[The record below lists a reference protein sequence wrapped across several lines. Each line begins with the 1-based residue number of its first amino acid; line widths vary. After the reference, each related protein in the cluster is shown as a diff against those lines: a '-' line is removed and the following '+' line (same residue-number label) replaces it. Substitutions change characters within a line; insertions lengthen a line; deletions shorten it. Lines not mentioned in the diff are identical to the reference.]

1 MSLGDPDQPTRPV
14 RVGVLVDLV
23 WSPQAGGH
31 VKCWER
37 FAEAACRVPDRLD
50 LTVHFSGMAPG
61 RHDLAPNARYLVHPP
76 VFSTA
81 RLPFLSHVPDHT
93 DLAPYHFGLAQALG
107 AHDILHTTDAF
118 FAFAKTA
125 AKVARRRGIPLTN
138 SIHTDTPSYTRVFT
152 AQTIHRLVGQG
163 ALGRLLVD
171 RLKLHE
177 RAADDMLAKLARHQ
191 AQCRYALVSQP
202 EEFERVRRV
211 LPEERVG
218 FLRRGIDRE
227 AFTPAK
233 RDRAAIRDAYGVA
246 EDRVLILFAGRV
258 NRGKNV
264 MVLARA
270 VRRLVARGLP
280 VHLLCAGKGD
290 DRQAILDLLG
300 DHASCPGP
308 VVQSELQRL
317 YAGADIFA
325 FPSEVEVFANVVQ
338 EALTSGLP
346 VVMAEKSG
354 SGHLVD
360 ADTGVVLDGRDVD
373 AWEWALGDL
382 ARSSDRLEAMK
393 RAARVRAERT
403 LPSWLEV
410 LEQDLLPRW
419 QAAAAEGRD
428 KAL

>member
-37 FAEAACRVPDRLD
+37 FAEAACHIPDRLD
-50 LTVHFSGMAPG
+50 LTVHFSGTDPG
-61 RHDLAPNARYLVHPP
+61 RHDLAPNVRYLIHPP
-76 VFSTA
+76 MFSTA
-81 RLPFLSHVPDHT
+81 QIPFLSHVPDHT
-93 DLAPYHFGLAQALG
+93 DLAPYHFGLARLLSQYDL
-107 AHDILHTTDAF
+107 LHTTDAF
-118 FAFAKTA
+118 FAFARTA
-125 AKVARRRGIPLTN
+125 ARVARRHGIPLTN
-138 SIHTDTPSYTRVFT
+138 SIHTDTPGYTRVFT
-152 AQTIHRLVGQG
+152 AQTLHRLVGQG
-163 ALGRLLVD
+163 VLGRLLVD

-191 AQCRYALVSQP
+191 AQCRYALVSRP
-202 EEFERVRRV
+202 EEAERARRF
-211 LPEERVG
+211 LPEDRVG
-218 FLRRGIDRE
+218 FLRRGIDHD

-233 RDRAAIRDAYGVA
+233 RDRAAICDAYGVPG
-246 EDRVLILFAGRV
+246 DRVLILFAGRV

-264 MVLARA
+264 MVLAQA
-270 VRRLVARGLP
+270 VRRLVDRGAP

-308 VVQSELQRL
+308 VAQSALQRI
-317 YAGADIFA
+317 YASADIFA
-325 FPSEVEVFANVVQ
+325 FPSEVEVFANAVQ

-360 ADTGVVLDGRDVD
+360 GDTGVVLDGGDVD
-373 AWEWALGDL
+373 AWERALGDL
-382 ARSSDRLEAMK
+382 AGSAERLAAMK
-393 RAARVRAERT
+393 RAARARAEHL

-410 LEQDLLPRW
+410 LEQDLMPRW
-419 QAAAAEGRD
+419 RAAAERRS
-428 KAL
+428 

>member
-1 MSLGDPDQPTRPV
+1 L

-37 FAEAACRVPDRLD
+37 FAEAACRIPDRLD
-50 LTVHFSGMAPG
+50 LTVHFSGTATG
-61 RHDLAPNARYLVHPP
+61 RHELAPNVRYLIHPP

-81 RLPFLSHVPDHT
+81 RIPFLSHVPDHT
-93 DLAPYHFGLAQALG
+93 DLAPYHFGLARQLG
-107 AHDILHTTDAF
+107 HYDLLHTTDAF
-118 FAFAKTA
+118 FAFARTA
-125 AKVARRRGIPLTN
+125 ARVARRCGIPLTN
-138 SIHTDTPSYTRVFT
+138 SIHTDTPSYTRMFT

-163 ALGRLLVD
+163 MLGRLLVE
-171 RLKLHE
+171 RLRLADK
-177 RAADDMLAKLARHQ
+177 AGDDMLAKLARHQ
-191 AQCRYALVSQP
+191 AGCRYALVSQP
-202 EEFERVRRV
+202 EEFERARQV
-211 LPEERVG
+211 LPEERLG
-218 FLRRGIDRE
+218 TLRRGIDRD
-227 AFTPAK
+227 AFNPAK
-233 RDRAAIRDAYGVA
+233 RNRAWVRETYGVP
-246 EDRVLILFAGRV
+246 EDRVLVLFAGRV

-264 MVLARA
+264 MVLAQA
-270 VRRLVARGLP
+270 VRRLVDRGLP

-308 VVQSELQRL
+308 VPQSELQRL
-317 YAGADIFA
+317 YASADIFA

-360 ADTGVVLDGRDVD
+360 ADCGVVLDGRDVD
-373 AWEWALGDL
+373 AWERALGEL
-382 ARSSDRLEAMK
+382 AGSGDHLAAMK
-393 RAARVRAERT
+393 RAARARAERT

-419 QAAAAEGRD
+419 EAAARE
-428 KAL
+428 

>member
-1 MSLGDPDQPTRPV
+1 MSMADTDQPTRPV

-37 FAEAACRVPDRLD
+37 FAEAACRIPDRLD
-50 LTVHFSGMAPG
+50 LTVHFSGSAAG
-61 RHDLAPNARYLVHPP
+61 RHELAPNVRYLIHPP

-81 RLPFLSHVPDHT
+81 RIPFLSHVPDHT
-93 DLAPYHFGLAQALG
+93 DLAPYHFGLARALAG
-107 AHDILHTTDAF
+107 YDVLHTTDAF
-118 FAFAKTA
+118 FAFARTA
-125 AKVARRRGIPLTN
+125 ARVARRRGIPLTN
-138 SIHTDTPSYTRVFT
+138 SIHTDTPGYTRVFT
-152 AQTIHRLVGQG
+152 VQTIHRLVGQG
-163 ALGRLLVD
+163 VLGRLLVD
-171 RLKLHE
+171 RLQVHE
-177 RAADDMLAKLARHQ
+177 RAAADMLAKLARHQ
-191 AQCRYALVSQP
+191 AQCRHALVSQA
-202 EEFERVRRV
+202 EDFERARSV
-211 LPEERVG
+211 LPEERLG
-218 FLRRGIDRE
+218 YLRRGIDRD

-233 RDRAAIRDAYGVA
+233 RDRAAVREAYGVP

-264 MVLARA
+264 MVLAQA
-270 VRRLVARGLP
+270 VRRLVERGLP

-308 VVQSELQRL
+308 VAQTELQRL
-317 YAGADIFA
+317 YASANLFA

-373 AWEWALGDL
+373 AWEQALGDL
-382 ARSSDRLEAMK
+382 ASRPDQLADMK
-393 RAARVRAERT
+393 RAARARAERT

-419 QAAAAEGRD
+419 QAAVADRGR
-428 KAL
+428 

>member
-1 MSLGDPDQPTRPV
+1 MTDREQPTRPV
-14 RVGVLVDLV
+14 RVGVLVDLA

-37 FAEAACRVPDRLD
+37 FAEAASRIPDQID
-50 LTVHFSGMAPG
+50 LTVHFSGAAPG
-61 RHDLAPNARYLVHPP
+61 RHDLAGNVRYLIHPAA
-76 VFSTA
+76 FSTA

-93 DLAPYHFGLAQALG
+93 DLAPYHRPLARALELWRPEV
-107 AHDILHTTDAF
+107 LHTTDAF
-118 FAFAKTA
+118 FAFARTA
-125 AKVARRRGIPLTN
+125 AKFARRRGIPLTN

-152 AQTIHRLVGQG
+152 AQTIHRLVGEG
-163 ALGRLLVD
+163 LLGRLLVD

-191 AQCRYALVSQP
+191 AQCAFALVSQP
-202 EEFERVRRV
+202 EEFERARRV
-211 LPEERVG
+211 LPEARLG
-218 FLRRGIDRE
+218 YLRRGIDRE

-233 RDRAAIRDAYGVA
+233 RDRALLRDAYGVP
-246 EDRVLILFAGRV
+246 ESRVLILFAGRV

-264 MVLARA
+264 MVLAQA
-270 VRRLVARGLP
+270 VRRLVDRGLD

-300 DHASCPGP
+300 DRASCPGP
-308 VVQSELQRL
+308 VPQGELQTL
-317 YAGADIFA
+317 YASADLFA

-360 ADTGVVLDGRDVD
+360 DDTGIVLDGQDGD
-373 AWEWALGDL
+373 AWEAALAAL
-382 ARSSDRLEAMK
+382 ASQPERLAAMK
-393 RAARVRAERT
+393 VAARARAERT

-410 LEQDLLPRW
+410 LQQDLLPRW
-419 QAAAAEGRD
+419 RRACSHED
-428 KAL
+428 IT

>member
-1 MSLGDPDQPTRPV
+1 MTDRSQPARPL

-37 FAEAACRVPDRLD
+37 FAEAACRIPDDID
-50 LTVHFSGMAPG
+50 LTVHFSGTAPA
-61 RHDLAPNARYLVHPP
+61 RHDLAANVRYLVHPP

-81 RLPFLSHVPDHT
+81 RIPFLSHVPDHT
-93 DLAPYHFGLAQALG
+93 DLAPYHSGLARAIG
-107 AHDILHTTDAF
+107 GYDVLHTTDAF
-118 FAFAKTA
+118 FAFARTA
-125 AKVARRRGIPLTN
+125 ARLARRQGIPLTN

-152 AQTIHRLVGQG
+152 AQTIHRLVGEG
-163 ALGRLLVD
+163 LLGRLLVD
-171 RLKLHE
+171 RLQLHE

-191 AQCRYALVSQP
+191 AQCAYALVSQP
-202 EEFERVRRV
+202 EEFERARRV
-211 LPEERVG
+211 LPEERLG
-218 FLRRGIDRE
+218 FLRRGIDRD
-227 AFTPAK
+227 AFNPAK
-233 RDRAAIRDAYGVA
+233 RDRSVVRERYGVP

-264 MVLARA
+264 MVLANA
-270 VRRLVARGLP
+270 VRRLADRGLP

-300 DHASCPGP
+300 DHATCPGP
-308 VVQSELQRL
+308 VAQNELQCL
-317 YAGADIFA
+317 YASADIFA

-338 EALTSGLP
+338 EALTSGIP

-360 ADTGVVLDGRDVD
+360 GDTGIVLDGQDTD
-373 AWEWALGDL
+373 AWEQALASLASDAERL
-382 ARSSDRLEAMK
+382 ARMK
-393 RAARVRAERT
+393 SAARARAERT

-410 LEQDLLPRW
+410 LQQDLLPRW
-419 QAAAAEGRD
+419 RAAAGR
-428 KAL
+428 